1 MRDAVVFTSKTGNT
15 RHLAE
20 EIRKQLGEEECGY
33 FGAPDAAALDADVV
47 FAGFWTDR
55 GSCDGEMA
63 AFLESLSNQ
72 QLFLFGTAGF
82 GGDPAYFEKILKTVK
97 SHVAATVPVIGAYM
111 CQGQMPI
118 AVRRRYEA
126 MEDGAQKES
135 MLANFDRA
143 VGHPNAA
150 DLQALWASVSRA
162 LAGEV
167 QK

>member
-1 MRDAVVFTSKTGNT
+1 MRYAVVFTSKTGNT

-33 FGAPDAAALDADVV
+33 FGAPDAAALEADVV

-82 GGDPAYFEKILKTVK
+82 GGDPAYFEKILETVK
-97 SHVAATVPVIGAYM
+97 SHVAATVSVIGTYM
-111 CQGQMPI
+111 CQGQMPL

-126 MEDGAQKES
+126 MEDGARKER
-135 MLANFDRA
+135 MVTNFDRA
-143 VGHPNAA
+143 VGHPDAA
-150 DLQALWASVSRA
+150 DLQALWTSVSRT
-162 LAGEV
+162 LARES

>member
-1 MRDAVVFTSKTGNT
+1 MRYAVVFTSKTGNT
-15 RHLAE
+15 RLLAE
-20 EIRKQLGEEECGY
+20 EIRKQLEEECGY
-33 FGAPDAAALDADVV
+33 FGAPAAAALDADVV

-82 GGDPAYFEKILKTVK
+82 GGDPAYFEKILETVK
-97 SHVAATVPVIGAYM
+97 SHVAATVLVIGAYM

-135 MLANFDRA
+135 MLGQYRTEKSARYRQ
-143 VGHPNAA
+143 V
-150 DLQALWASVSRA
+150 
-162 LAGEV
+162 
-167 QK
+167 